1 MAIFVSVQGYIDMK
15 RLFPVLLLIASLLVG
30 GNSLAQQTA
39 HPLTV
44 GSFNLR
50 YINDHDG
57 DNSWANRC
65 QMVTDLIGYY
75 GFDFLGT
82 QEGYLEQL
90 RDIDTLDNYDYIGV
104 GRDDGKE
111 AGEHS
116 AIFYRTDRFDLL
128 DQGDF
133 WLSETPEVP
142 SHGWDASECL
152 RICSWGHFRDR
163 ISGKTLYFF
172 NVHYDHVGQEARR
185 QSSHLLLSRIRPL
198 LDRGETVILT
208 GDFNAGPDEEPI
220 RILREA
226 ALLRDSRT
234 ISQAKP
240 YGPSGTFHDF
250 DLSNFSDEPIDYI
263 WVSPNIRV
271 DNYRTITDQ
280 DHGRLPSDHFPIMT
294 HLTLSLIH
302 I

>member
-1 MAIFVSVQGYIDMK
+1 MRRLLSVI
-15 RLFPVLLLIASLLVG
+15 LVIASLLAG
-30 GNSLAQQTA
+30 GVVSAQQPTQN
-39 HPLTV
+39 LTV

-57 DNSWANRC
+57 ENIWANRC
-65 QMVTDLIGYY
+65 RMVTDLIAYY
-75 GFDFLGT
+75 DFDFLGT

-90 RDIDTLDNYDYIGV
+90 RDIDALEGYDYIGV

-116 AIFYRTDRFDLL
+116 AIFYRSDRFDLL
-128 DQGDF
+128 DQGNF

-163 ISGKTLYFF
+163 VSGKALYFF
-172 NVHYDHVGQEARR
+172 NVHYDHVGKEARR
-185 QSSHLLLSRIRPL
+185 QSSHLILSRIRPL

-234 ISQAKP
+234 ISQTKP

-250 DLSNFSDEPIDYI
+250 DLTNFADEPIDYI
-263 WVSPNIRV
+263 WVSPDVRV
-271 DNYRTITDQ
+271 DNYRAITDQ

-294 HLTLSLIH
+294 HLTF
-302 I
+302 

>member
-1 MAIFVSVQGYIDMK
+1 MAIFVSVQDYIDMK
-15 RLFPVLLLIASLLVG
+15 RLSPVLLLIASLLIG
-30 GNSLAQQTA
+30 GNSLAQQAA

-163 ISGKTLYFF
+163 ISGMTLYFF

-208 GDFNAGPDEEPI
+208 GDFNAGPGEEPI
-220 RILREA
+220 RRQGCSA
-226 ALLRDSRT
+226 TRGRSAR
-234 ISQAKP
+234 Q
-240 YGPSGTFHDF
+240 
-250 DLSNFSDEPIDYI
+250 
-263 WVSPNIRV
+263 SPMAPPAHS
-271 DNYRTITDQ
+271 T
-280 DHGRLPSDHFPIMT
+280 
-294 HLTLSLIH
+294 TLI
-302 I
+302 